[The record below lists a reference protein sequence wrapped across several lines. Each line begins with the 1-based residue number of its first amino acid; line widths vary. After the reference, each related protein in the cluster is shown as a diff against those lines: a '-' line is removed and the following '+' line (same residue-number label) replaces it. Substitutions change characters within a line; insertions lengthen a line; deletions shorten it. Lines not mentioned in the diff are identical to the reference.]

1 MKKYLVTVRR
11 KSTHYFEVDAKNKS
25 RAVEIVNNRV
35 IGTSMDCNEN
45 YGEGVAQKWDHDPA
59 EKLRTYVTGIT
70 PVSETNRK
78 GNK

>member
-11 KSTHYFEVDAKNKS
+11 KSTHYFEVDAK
-25 RAVEIVNNRV
+25 NRV